1 MTVRFL
7 IGLTLGV
14 LAYATVLLVFERVDE
29 RRWRRRW
36 EQTQRRMERDG
47 E

>member
-14 LAYATVLLVFERVDE
+14 IAYTTWLLVFEWVDE

-36 EQTQRRMERDG
+36 EQTQRRMERNG

>member
-1 MTVRFL
+1 MTVWFL
-7 IGLTLGV
+7 IGLTFGV
-14 LAYATVLLVFERVDE
+14 LAYMTGLLVFERVDE

-36 EQTQRRMERDG
+36 EQTQRRMERNG